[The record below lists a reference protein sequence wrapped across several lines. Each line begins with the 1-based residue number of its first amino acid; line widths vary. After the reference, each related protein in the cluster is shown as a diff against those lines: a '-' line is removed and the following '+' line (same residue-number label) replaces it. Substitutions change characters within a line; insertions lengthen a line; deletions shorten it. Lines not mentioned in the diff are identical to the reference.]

1 MSEIWTSLD
10 FRHSTTVCFPNILN
24 FLHVWNPNKNFG
36 LKTHLWSENVVNTK
50 FCVDFRHFSVM
61 SELLNLLFRFQ
72 TLYVSASQTHKSSD
86 FRQVGISDVHISE
99 IYCESR
105 QRQMKIYS
113 FKIRK
118 TRPGFE
124 SWSRRCSFSHKDF
137 TPLLGQTWKKKMVS
151 CHVFSMSQK
160 VFLYGPSLFCLFYPI
175 KLHSNLIIF

>member
-1 MSEIWTSLD
+1 MAIHKSNFSYTYSKCLKSELECISDNQQLFGFQTVQISDTQSSVFRHMRLLEYRVLSSYFRHLRVSEI
-10 FRHSTTVCFPNILN
+10 
-24 FLHVWNPNKNFG
+24 
-36 LKTHLWSENVVNTK
+36 
-50 FCVDFRHFSVM
+50 
-61 SELLNLLFRFQ
+61 
-72 TLYVSASQTHKSSD
+72 QTHKSSD

-137 TPLLGQTWKKKMVS
+137 TPLLGQT
-151 CHVFSMSQK
+151 
-160 VFLYGPSLFCLFYPI
+160 
-175 KLHSNLIIF
+175 